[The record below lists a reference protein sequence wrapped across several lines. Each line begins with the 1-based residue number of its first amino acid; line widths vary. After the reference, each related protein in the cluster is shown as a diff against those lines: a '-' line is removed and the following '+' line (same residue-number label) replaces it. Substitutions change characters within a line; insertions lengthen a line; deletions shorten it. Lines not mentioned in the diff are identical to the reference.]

1 MLRKLIMYD
10 SMAYDCLAD
19 TYLPIVNSIWEQID
33 ADKTKFSEAARLKA
47 MMLKALLS
55 YLLVIDSDQA
65 FWKKVH
71 DQLNTE
77 EQKEEELNA

>member
-1 MLRKLIMYD
+1 MYD

-19 TYLPIVNSIWEQID
+19 IYLPVVNSIWEEIY
-33 ADKTKFSEAARLKA
+33 ADKTKFSEAVRLKA

-55 YLLVIDSDQA
+55 YLLVMDSDQT

-71 DQLNTE
+71 EQLNTE
-77 EQKEEELNA
+77 EQKEEELYA